1 MLKKLFPIIMILA
14 LISGCSN
21 NKTVTKLPENT
32 VKNIVSQK
40 ENNSLKNNKDETA
53 ELPNPESLI
62 ITDNIKETE
71 TEIKDEFI
79 SSDINEIFSEGTEKK
94 ESPVAD
100 VPIDESDTISENI
113 IEPIPTLVPVITPT
127 KNPKS
132 TPTPIIEGEI
142 NPDYIPDPTPTP
154 ISNNEIIS
162 ENMNENDTQ
171 GEKETENDNPSSST
185 TVKGISV
192 KPNFSQSQELVALQK
207 QGYVKITENSVS
219 ANFKPKQSWISP
231 LIYGLNEKHVYYDVT
246 LPYDP
251 QNEEAYLEV
260 LKYALQ
266 FSVEKGELIYNK
278 FEEVIRVSDDM
289 TVSMEEWEKYKA
301 ENCRK
306 FIKVADNV
314 YYNIYFTEAGQ
325 LQLIVSQKP
334 VW

>member
-71 TEIKDEFI
+71 TEIKDEFM

-113 IEPIPTLVPVITPT
+113 TEPIPTPVPVIIPT

-132 TPTPIIEGEI
+132 TPTPIVEGEI

-154 ISNNEIIS
+154 ISTIPENINEDDNAEDKQEPADTVNNTI
-162 ENMNENDTQ
+162 
-171 GEKETENDNPSSST
+171 
-185 TVKGISV
+185 KGINL
-192 KPNFSQSQELVALQK
+192 KPDFSQCKELVALQK

-231 LIYGLNEKHVYYDVT
+231 LIYGLNEKYGYYNVT

-251 QNEEAYLEV
+251 ANMENYLEV
-260 LKYALQ
+260 LKYALEY
-266 FSVEKGELIYNK
+266 STEKGDYIYNK
-278 FEEVIRVSDDM
+278 FEEAVKLGYSRTIP
-289 TVSMEEWEKYKA
+289 MEDWQKYMA
-301 ENCRK
+301 ENCEQ

-314 YYNIYFTEAGQ
+314 YYNIYFSNGGNFQ
-325 LQLIVSQKP
+325 LLISQKP

>member
-1 MLKKLFPIIMILA
+1 MSKKLFPIIMILA

-113 IEPIPTLVPVITPT
+113 IEPIPTPVPVIIPT

-132 TPTPIIEGEI
+132 TPTPIVESEI

-154 ISNNEIIS
+154 ISTIPENINEDDNAEDKQEPVDTVNN
-162 ENMNENDTQ
+162 
-171 GEKETENDNPSSST
+171 
-185 TVKGISV
+185 TVKGV
-192 KPNFSQSQELVALQK
+192 NLKTDFSKSEELQK
-207 QGYVKITENSVS
+207 LKSKFPKLILNENGVS
-219 ANFKPKQSWISP
+219 AGFSDNPNAVTPFIFSNGGGNYDYFK
-231 LIYGLNEKHVYYDVT
+231 LYF
-246 LPYDP
+246 PYDP
-251 QNEEAYLEV
+251 KNEEAYLEV

-266 FSVEKGELIYNK
+266 HSVEAGDVIFDR
-278 FEEVIRVSDDM
+278 FEDMNTTLSNRNLSKADRADYVS
-289 TVSMEEWEKYKA
+289 K
-301 ENCRK
+301 NINK
-306 FIKVADNV
+306 FIKVKEGI
-314 YYNIYFTEAGQ
+314 YYNITADEGGNIG
-325 LQLIVSQKP
+325 LIVSKSSL
-334 VW
+334 W

>member
-1 MLKKLFPIIMILA
+1 MSKKLFPIIMILA

-21 NKTVTKLPENT
+21 NKTVTKLPENA

-113 IEPIPTLVPVITPT
+113 IEPIPTPVPVIIPT

-132 TPTPIIEGEI
+132 TPTPIVEGEI

-154 ISNNEIIS
+154 ISTIPENINEDDNAEDKQEPADTVNNTIKGINLKPDFSKSKELQALKNKIPKLLLS
-162 ENMNENDTQ
+162 ET
-171 GEKETENDNPSSST
+171 GVSAGFSDNPNAVTPFIFGS
-185 TVKGISV
+185 G
-192 KPNFSQSQELVALQK
+192 
-207 QGYVKITENSVS
+207 G
-219 ANFKPKQSWISP
+219 
-231 LIYGLNEKHVYYDVT
+231 GLYDYYHFL

-251 QNEEAYLEV
+251 ANIENYLEV
-260 LKYALQ
+260 LKYALEY
-266 FSVEKGELIYNK
+266 SIEKGELIYHQ
-278 FEEVIRVSDDM
+278 FEDACITLRNRSLSKTDRA
-289 TVSMEEWEKYKA
+289 KYIKD
-301 ENCRK
+301 NCEK
-306 FIKVADNV
+306 FIKVTDNV

>member
-1 MLKKLFPIIMILA
+1 MSKKLFPIIMILA

-113 IEPIPTLVPVITPT
+113 IEPIPTPVPVIIPT

-132 TPTPIIEGEI
+132 TPTPIVEGEI

-154 ISNNEIIS
+154 ISTIPENINEDDNAEDKQEPADTVNNTIKGINLKPDFSKSKELQALKNKIPKLLLS
-162 ENMNENDTQ
+162 ETGVSAGFSDNPNAVTPFIFSNGGGYYDYFKLYFPYDTQ
-171 GEKETENDNPSSST
+171 
-185 TVKGISV
+185 
-192 KPNFSQSQELVALQK
+192 
-207 QGYVKITENSVS
+207 
-219 ANFKPKQSWISP
+219 
-231 LIYGLNEKHVYYDVT
+231 H
-246 LPYDP
+246 
-251 QNEEAYLEV
+251 EEAYLEV
-260 LKYALQ
+260 LKYTLEY
-266 FSVEKGELIYNK
+266 SVEAGDVIFDR
-278 FEEVIRVSDDM
+278 FEDMNTTLSNRNLSKADRADYVS
-289 TVSMEEWEKYKA
+289 K
-301 ENCRK
+301 NINK
-306 FIKVADNV
+306 FIKVKEGI
-314 YYNIYFTEAGQ
+314 YYNITADEGGNIG
-325 LQLIVSQKP
+325 LIVSKTP
-334 VW
+334 LW

>member
-1 MLKKLFPIIMILA
+1 MSKKLFPIIMILA

-53 ELPNPESLI
+53 ELPNPEPLI

-113 IEPIPTLVPVITPT
+113 IEPIPTPVPVIIPT

-132 TPTPIIEGEI
+132 TPTPIVEGEI

-154 ISNNEIIS
+154 ISTIPENINEDDNAEDKQEPADTVNNTI
-162 ENMNENDTQ
+162 
-171 GEKETENDNPSSST
+171 
-185 TVKGISV
+185 KGINL
-192 KPNFSQSQELVALQK
+192 KTDFSKSEELQALK
-207 QGYVKITENSVS
+207 EKASLEFSEGYIG
-219 ANFKPKQSWISP
+219 ANFNPERSWIPPFMFSSNEE
-231 LIYGLNEKHVYYDVT
+231 YGYYDFL

-251 QNEEAYLEV
+251 ANMENYLEV
-260 LKYALQ
+260 LKYALEY
-266 FSVEKGELIYNK
+266 SIEKGDYIYNK
-278 FEEVIRVSDDM
+278 FEEACITLRNRSLSKTDRA
-289 TVSMEEWEKYKA
+289 KYIKD
-301 ENCRK
+301 NCEK
-306 FIKVADNV
+306 FIKVTDNV

>member
-1 MLKKLFPIIMILA
+1 MSKKLFPIIMTLA

-71 TEIKDEFI
+71 TEIKDELI

-113 IEPIPTLVPVITPT
+113 IEPIPTPVPVIIPT

-132 TPTPIIEGEI
+132 TPTPIVEGEI

-154 ISNNEIIS
+154 ISTIPENINEDDNAEDKQEPADTVNNTIKGINLKPDFSKSKELQALKNKIPKLIL
-162 ENMNENDTQ
+162 NEN
-171 GEKETENDNPSSST
+171 GVSAGFSDNPNAVT
-185 TVKGISV
+185 PFI
-192 KPNFSQSQELVALQK
+192 FSN
-207 QGYVKITENSVS
+207 GGGNYDY
-219 ANFKPKQSWISP
+219 FK
-231 LIYGLNEKHVYYDVT
+231 LYF
-246 LPYDP
+246 PYDP
-251 QNEEAYLEV
+251 KNEAKYLEV
-260 LKYALQ
+260 LKYTLDY
-266 FSVEKGELIYNK
+266 SVESGNVIYNR
-278 FEEVIRVSDDM
+278 FEDM
-289 TVSMEEWEKYKA
+289 LNKSVDMSITMDEWNKYKT
-301 ENCRK
+301 ENTNK
-306 FIKVADNV
+306 FIKVNDNV
-314 YYNIYFTEAGQ
+314 FYNITLDKAGNVGLMVSKEA
-325 LQLIVSQKP
+325 L
-334 VW
+334 W

>member
-1 MLKKLFPIIMILA
+1 MSKKLFPIIMILA

-71 TEIKDEFI
+71 TEIKDELI
-79 SSDINEIFSEGTEKK
+79 SSDINEIFSEGIEKK

-113 IEPIPTLVPVITPT
+113 IEPIPTPVPVIMPT

-132 TPTPIIEGEI
+132 TPTPTPTPIVEDEI

-154 ISNNEIIS
+154 ISTIPENINEDDNAEDKQEPADTVNNTI
-162 ENMNENDTQ
+162 
-171 GEKETENDNPSSST
+171 
-185 TVKGISV
+185 KGINL
-192 KPNFSQSQELVALQK
+192 KTDFSKSEELQALK
-207 QGYVKITENSVS
+207 EKASLEFSEGYIG
-219 ANFKPKQSWISP
+219 ANFNPERSWIPPFMFSSNEE
-231 LIYGLNEKHVYYDVT
+231 YGYYDFL

-251 QNEEAYLEV
+251 ANMENYLEV
-260 LKYALQ
+260 LKYALEY
-266 FSVEKGELIYNK
+266 SIEKGDYIYNK
-278 FEEVIRVSDDM
+278 FEEAVKLGYDR
-289 TVSMEEWEKYKA
+289 TVSKEDWEKYKA

-314 YYNIYFTEAGQ
+314 YYNIYFSQGGQ